1 MTKKQIDIPFE
12 LLQEQMREYI
22 IEILQR
28 PPEAVAIALVFAV
41 TELIHERATEKKELP
56 ETLPETLVELI
67 EKAGKEAL
75 MLTDEITLAKPSSS
89 ESIH

>member
-1 MTKKQIDIPFE
+1 MTKNQTDIPFDI
-12 LLQEQMREYI
+12 LQEQMRDYI

-41 TELIHERATEKKELP
+41 TELVHERANKKEELP
-56 ETLPETLVELI
+56 ETLVDLI

-75 MLTDEITLAKPSSS
+75 ILTDEITLAKPSSS
-89 ESIH
+89 ETIH

>member
-1 MTKKQIDIPFE
+1 MTKNQTDIPFDI
-12 LLQEQMREYI
+12 LQEQMREYI

-41 TELIHERATEKKELP
+41 TELVHERAHKKEEELP
-56 ETLPETLVELI
+56 ETLVDLI

-75 MLTDEITLAKPSSS
+75 ILTDEITLAKPSSS
-89 ESIH
+89 ETIH